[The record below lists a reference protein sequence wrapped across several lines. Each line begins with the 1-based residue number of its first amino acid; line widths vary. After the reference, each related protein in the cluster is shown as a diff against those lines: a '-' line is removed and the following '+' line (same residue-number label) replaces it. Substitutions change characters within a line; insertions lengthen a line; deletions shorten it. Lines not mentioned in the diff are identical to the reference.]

1 MFFWEL
7 LLFIW
12 SNRCWQLYIT
22 IRNAWGF
29 QFLHTI
35 VNLFSIILFILIE
48 VVLFVLCCMSLISVF
63 FFFMC
68 ILVIFTSI
76 LRKCLF
82 LSSAH
87 FLNWV
92 VFVLCLLF
100 FIQSGCYSDN
110 RCKSLILWLL
120 FHFLEHVL
128 CRTIYFIS
136 DEVQFIFYSVCFC
149 FGDHI

>member
-1 MFFWEL
+1 MLATLYYHQKCMRIPIPPHHCQLVFYY
-7 LLFIW
+7 FIYPDRSGLICFMLHV
-12 SNRCWQLYIT
+12 SNQC
-22 IRNAWGF
+22 F
-29 QFLHTI
+29 
-35 VNLFSIILFILIE
+35 
-48 VVLFVLCCMSLISVF
+48 F